1 MKEPKPYLLT
11 IVSIFL
17 IVSVLLLATTAY
29 LYFKKPS
36 TLTAI
41 SQGNNL
47 SSNTRD
53 SLKKIYTATIKDLDA
68 SFAAMPAN
76 YTDSL
81 KKQDENNDSP
91 VKKSEDSSY
100 AFDKLRNEISKILS
114 DKSSNSDFEPAKTKI
129 NELQLMVDILKNK
142 NNQIVR
148 ENEKLYN
155 MLRVYTEGGKRNNSE
170 LKSVEVPQI
179 SAQKNNP
186 VTILIAD
193 NILLSA
199 VTTTD
204 FIDKETSQA
213 ETTDKLV
220 ASVTLKN
227 INNQNNISEV
237 MVVVRQPDGKV
248 LQNSNWETGV
258 FYTKEGKQIYSK
270 KLRFNNSAGEA
281 RKLNFSLEAEK
292 YFPGKYTIEV
302 YYDGSIIG
310 RAVKMLS

>member
-114 DKSSNSDFEPAKTKI
+114 DKSSNADFELAKTKI

-142 NNQIVR
+142 NNQIVK

-220 ASVTLKN
+220 GSVTLKN
-227 INNQNNISEV
+227 TSNQNNISEV

-310 RAVKMLS
+310 TAVKMLS

>member
-36 TLTAI
+36 PLTAI

-53 SLKKIYTATIKDLDA
+53 SLKKLYTATIKDLDA
-68 SFAAMPAN
+68 SFAAIPAN

-81 KKQDENNDSP
+81 KKEDENIDSL

-100 AFDKLRNEISKILS
+100 AIDKLRNEISKILS
-114 DKSSNSDFEPAKTKI
+114 DKSSNADFELAKTKI

-142 NNQIVR
+142 NNQIVK
-148 ENEKLYN
+148 ENEKLYD
-155 MLRVYTEGGKRNNSE
+155 MLRVYTEDRKRNNSE
-170 LKSVEVPQI
+170 LKSVEAPQI

-220 ASVTLKN
+220 GSVTLKN
-227 INNQNNISEV
+227 TSNQNNISEV

>member
-68 SFAAMPAN
+68 SFAAIPAN

-81 KKQDENNDSP
+81 KKRDESNDSP

-114 DKSSNSDFEPAKTKI
+114 DKSSNADFELAKTKI

-142 NNQIVR
+142 NNQIVK

-179 SAQKNNP
+179 STQKNNP

-220 ASVTLKN
+220 GSVTLKN
-227 INNQNNISEV
+227 ISNQNNISEV

-310 RAVKMLS
+310 TAVKMLS

>member
-29 LYFKKPS
+29 LYFKNPS
-36 TLTAI
+36 ALTAI

-68 SFAAMPAN
+68 SFAAIPAN

-81 KKQDENNDSP
+81 KKQDESNDSP

-114 DKSSNSDFEPAKTKI
+114 DKSSNADFELAKTKI

-142 NNQIVR
+142 NNQIVK

-155 MLRVYTEGGKRNNSE
+155 MLRVYTEDRKRNNSE

-179 SAQKNNP
+179 SAQKNNL
-186 VTILIAD
+186 VTIVIAD

-220 ASVTLKN
+220 GSVTLKN
-227 INNQNNISEV
+227 TSNQNNISEV

>member
-36 TLTAI
+36 ALTAI

-68 SFAAMPAN
+68 SFAAIPAN

-81 KKQDENNDSP
+81 EKQDENIDSP
-91 VKKSEDSSY
+91 VKKAEDSSHP
-100 AFDKLRNEISKILS
+100 FDKLRNEISRILS
-114 DKSSNSDFEPAKTKI
+114 DKSSNADFELAKTKI
-129 NELQLMVDILKNK
+129 NELQLMVDVLKNK
-142 NNQIVR
+142 NNQIIK

-155 MLRVYTEGGKRNNSE
+155 MLKLYTGRKKNNPE
-170 LKSVEVPQI
+170 LKTVEVPQI
-179 SAQKNNP
+179 SSQKNNP
-186 VTILIAD
+186 VAILMAD

-204 FIDKETSQA
+204 FIDKETNQA

-220 ASVTLKN
+220 GSVTLKN
-227 INNQNNISEV
+227 NSNQNNISEV
-237 MVVVRQPDGKV
+237 MVVIRQPDGKV